1 MLVSC
6 GIAEREG
13 KFLICRRPACVP
25 YAGYWEFPS
34 GEVEGNETLE
44 DSLENAFFDRLTVK
58 LREARPAWAFDS
70 SCVENCRIFAFFAIF
85 DEKKPALTG
94 YDCAKWVS
102 FKKLRKFRLF
112 PDAMTIVKKIEIFSK
127 VSV

>member
-1 MLVSC
+1 M
-6 GIAEREG
+6 
-13 KFLICRRPACVP
+13 P

-34 GEVEGNETLE
+34 REVEGNETLE

-70 SCVENCRIFAFFAIF
+70 SCVENCRIFPFFAIF

-112 PDAMTIVKKIEIFSK
+112 PDAVTIVKKIEIFSK